1 MLRRSNF
8 SSVESSVI
16 LLQITFPNS
25 EDEDDTNFLF
35 FMNLSTVID
44 PLTTTLNA
52 QEEIVQDFEDEQDE
66 LLNFYNEL
74 IFEHIK
80 SKKAKQI
87 SLEILN
93 EKKCKINALKII
105 LEEKTSSIDDDKN
118 DLTKKF

>member
-1 MLRRSNF
+1 M
-8 SSVESSVI
+8 SVESSVI

-93 EKKCKINALKII
+93 EKKCKISALKII
-105 LEEKTSSIDDDKN
+105 LEEKTSLIDDDKN

>member
-8 SSVESSVI
+8 LSVESSVI

-35 FMNLSTVID
+35 FMNLSTVVD